1 MKKWEQ
7 LQLALKDSKSKRG
20 QSDIIRIKH
29 KIRSRQ
35 SEFELLNN
43 IVDFAQ
49 KGPVR

>member
-7 LQLALKDSKSKRG
+7 LQLALGNSKSKG
-20 QSDIIRIKH
+20 WQGDIIRIKPQNLF
-29 KIRSRQ
+29 KAIRVQ
-35 SEFELLNN
+35 VIEC